1 MAKNSDSYA
10 VSRTNAMKFGVTV
23 NRPMTC
29 PGRERC
35 RYRYCD
41 DMSFEAPAG
50 DLCPWEV
57 SYAAALEAGYRRTYD
72 YPAMRAQVD
81 DFDEVIEA
89 LVANGL
95 KRNRI
100 SLRSNR
106 GCDLA
111 GDDEAR
117 MRSWVE
123 FKLCDRYMTACLRE
137 LERIV
142 ARFADALARIA
153 EASEALRKLRTGM
166 VFE

>member
-1 MAKNSDSYA
+1 MAKNNESYA

-23 NRPMTC
+23 SRPMTC

-35 RYRYCD
+35 HYRYCD
-41 DMSFEAPAG
+41 DLSFEAPAG
-50 DLCPWEV
+50 DVCPWEV

-72 YPAMRAQVD
+72 YPAMRAQIAD
-81 DFDEVIEA
+81 LDEVIET

-106 GCDLA
+106 GCDLTA
-111 GDDEAR
+111 NDDAR

-123 FKLCDRYMTACLRE
+123 FQLCDRYMTACLRE
-137 LERIV
+137 LERILG
-142 ARFADALARIA
+142 RFADAFARIA
-153 EASEALRKLRTGM
+153 EASEALRQRRTGM
-166 VFE
+166 VNE